1 MSWKRRKIRIRVGI
15 ALGVAALSAVAPASA
30 AVKVTGV
37 DATSY
42 PRVRMTL
49 VSSKPSNKAPKVTE
63 NGVPVSGLHAENLGR
78 AKSVVLAVDRSR
90 SMKGKPFR
98 DAVAAAHAFLRA
110 KLPEDRVAIATFAT
124 KPVMLTG
131 FAPSAADAHTA
142 LRSLSVDKHEGTTLY
157 DGVVKSARAFAAE
170 GYTGRV
176 VIVVTDGNETRSTAS
191 LTNAIHAAREA
202 GVLLYVVAIE
212 SKQFNP
218 APLKRL
224 ARDTGG
230 SYRGAHSSRQLSAIY
245 AGIARELKRT
255 WRVEYLTA
263 ARSGE
268 KLALTASVP
277 GSGTGKT
284 AFTVP
289 VGVAP
294 PSPEGPS
301 GLLPKHFYE
310 SFFGTQ
316 MMGLLVGFLVLLS
329 GTFLL
334 TSVRG
339 SRLKKRLAPHL
350 GETRGSKRRV
360 ERERLQAA
368 AGLFRATEKTFG
380 HWHHWARVDRMLE
393 RADVPLRTVEFL
405 YLSAAA
411 GLVAGIVSAAFF
423 QGSMMTLAGMAVG
436 GAVPFLVVWFK
447 GRQRLKAF
455 ENQLPDLLITL
466 AAALKA
472 GHSFKQ
478 GLQTVVEEGRPPAS
492 KELKRV
498 LTEAQLGRPID
509 EALTEMAERL
519 GSKNFKFVITAVTI
533 QRQVGGSL
541 AGLIDM
547 VADTVR
553 QRQQFIRKVRGLT
566 AMGRAGSYV
575 LMGLPFVIAAAI
587 TLMNSDYMSP
597 LYHSSAGHKL
607 MALGFTMMAIGSLM
621 LKKIVSFKG

>member
-1 MSWKRRKIRIRVGI
+1 MTRNRGKFRLR
-15 ALGVAALSAVAPASA
+15 LGVLAGAAALSAIAPASA
-30 AVKVTGV
+30 AVKVSGV

-42 PRVRMTL
+42 PQVRLTL
-49 VSSKPSNKAPKVTE
+49 VSSKPTTQTPKVTE
-63 NGVPVSGLHAENLGR
+63 NGKPVSGLHAENLGR

-98 DAVAAAHAFLRA
+98 DAVAAAHAFLNA
-110 KLPEDRVAIATFAT
+110 KLPLDRVAVATFAT
-124 KPVMLTG
+124 KPVLLTE

-142 LRSLSVDKHEGTTLY
+142 LRSLSVDHREGTTLY
-157 DGVVKSARAFAAE
+157 DGVVKSARAFATE
-170 GYTGRV
+170 SHTGRV

-191 LTNAIHAAREA
+191 LHNAITAAREA

-224 ARDTGG
+224 ARETGG
-230 SYRGAHSSRQLSAIY
+230 SYRGAGSSRQLSAIY
-245 AGIARELKRT
+245 AGIAQELRRT
-255 WRVEYLTA
+255 WRVDYLTA

-268 KLALTASVP
+268 KLVLAATVRGA
-277 GSGTGKT
+277 GTGT
-284 AFTVP
+284 AKFTVP
-289 VGVAP
+289 AEVAP
-294 PSPEGPS
+294 PSTKKAS
-301 GLLPKHFYE
+301 SLLPHHFYE
-310 SFFGTQ
+310 SFLGTQ
-316 MMGLLVGFLVLLS
+316 MMGLLVGFLILMS

-339 SRLKKRLAPHL
+339 SRLKRRLAPHL
-350 GETRGSKRRV
+350 GEIKGTKRKV

-368 AGLFRATEKTFG
+368 AGLFRATERTFG
-380 HWHHWARVDRMLE
+380 HWRHWIALDRMLE
-393 RADVPLRTVEFL
+393 RADVPLRTVEFV
-405 YLSAAA
+405 YLSLGATLLA
-411 GLVAGIVSAAFF
+411 GLVSAAVFK
-423 QGSMMTLAGMAVG
+423 GTLMVLAGMAG
-436 GAVPFLVVWFK
+436 GGLVPFAVIWFK
-447 GRQRLKAF
+447 GRKRTRAF
-455 ENQLPDLLITL
+455 ENQLPDMLITL

-478 GLQTVVEEGRPPAS
+478 GLQTVVDEGRPPAS

-509 EALTEMAERL
+509 ESLTEMAQRL
-519 GSKNFKFVITAVTI
+519 GSKNFEFVITAVTI

-597 LYHSSAGHKL
+597 LYHSPTGHKL
-607 MALGFTMMAIGSLM
+607 IGIGLTMMAIGSLL

>member
-1 MSWKRRKIRIRVGI
+1 MRLRLGI
-15 ALGVAALSAVAPASA
+15 LAGAVALSAIAPASA
-30 AVKVTGV
+30 AVKVSGV

-42 PRVRMTL
+42 PLVRLTL
-49 VSSKPSNKAPKVTE
+49 VSSKPTSQTPKVTE
-63 NGVPVSGLHAENLGR
+63 NGKPVSGLHAENLGR

-98 DAVAAAHAFLRA
+98 DALAAAHAFLNA
-110 KLPEDRVAIATFAT
+110 KLPLDRVAVATFAT
-124 KPVMLTG
+124 KPVLLTE

-142 LRSLSVDKHEGTTLY
+142 LRSLSVDHREGTTLY
-157 DGVVKSARAFAAE
+157 DGVVKSARAFATE
-170 GYTGRV
+170 SHSGRV

-191 LTNAIHAAREA
+191 LQNAITAAREA

-224 ARDTGG
+224 ARETGG
-230 SYRGAHSSRQLSAIY
+230 SYRGAGSSTQLSAIY
-245 AGIARELKRT
+245 AGIAQELRRT
-255 WRVEYLTA
+255 WRVDYLTA

-268 KLALTASVP
+268 KLALAATVRGAGAGTA
-277 GSGTGKT
+277 K
-284 AFTVP
+284 FTIP
-289 VGVAP
+289 AEVAA
-294 PSPEGPS
+294 PSTKEPS
-301 GLLPKHFYE
+301 SLLPHHFYE
-310 SFFGTQ
+310 SFLGTQ

-339 SRLKKRLAPHL
+339 SRLKRRLAPHL
-350 GETRGSKRRV
+350 GEMKGTKRKV

-368 AGLFRATEKTFG
+368 AGLFRATERTFG
-380 HWHHWARVDRMLE
+380 HWRHWIALDRMLE
-393 RADVPLRTVEFL
+393 RADVPLRTVEFV
-405 YLSAAA
+405 YLSMGATLLA
-411 GLVAGIVSAAFF
+411 GLVSAAVFK
-423 QGSMMTLAGMAVG
+423 GTLMVLAGMAAG
-436 GAVPFLVVWFK
+436 GLVPFGVIWFK
-447 GRQRLKAF
+447 GRKRTRAF
-455 ENQLPDLLITL
+455 ENQLPDMLITL

-478 GLQTVVEEGRPPAS
+478 GLQTVVDEGRPPAS

-509 EALTEMAERL
+509 ESLTEMAQRL
-519 GSKNFKFVITAVTI
+519 GSKNFEFVITAVTI

-597 LYHSSAGHKL
+597 LYYSSTGHKL
-607 MALGFTMMAIGSLM
+607 IAVGFTMMAIGSLL

>member
-1 MSWKRRKIRIRVGI
+1 MTRSRRKIRLR
-15 ALGVAALSAVAPASA
+15 LGLLAGAAALSAIAPASA
-30 AVKVTGV
+30 AVKVSGV
-37 DATSY
+37 DAASY
-42 PRVRMTL
+42 PRVRLTL
-49 VSSKPSNKAPKVTE
+49 VSSKPTTQTPKVTE
-63 NGVPVSGLHAENLGR
+63 NGKPVSGLDAENLGR

-98 DAVAAAHAFLRA
+98 DAVAAAHAFLNA
-110 KLPEDRVAIATFAT
+110 KLPLDRVAVATFAT
-124 KPVMLTG
+124 KPVLLTE
-131 FAPSAADAHTA
+131 FAPSPADAHTA
-142 LRSLSVDKHEGTTLY
+142 LRSLSVDHREGTTLY
-157 DGVVKSARAFAAE
+157 DGVVKSARAFATE
-170 GYTGRV
+170 SHSGRV

-191 LTNAIHAAREA
+191 LDNAIAAAREA

-224 ARDTGG
+224 ARETGG
-230 SYRGAHSSRQLSAIY
+230 SYRGAGSSRQLSAIY
-245 AGIARELKRT
+245 AGIAQELRRT
-255 WRVEYLTA
+255 WRVDYLTA

-268 KLALTASVP
+268 NLVLAATVRGA
-277 GSGTGKT
+277 GTGT
-284 AFTVP
+284 AKFMVP
-289 VGVAP
+289 AEVAP
-294 PSPEGPS
+294 PATKQPS
-301 GLLPKHFYE
+301 SLLPHHFYE
-310 SFFGTQ
+310 SFLGTQ

-339 SRLKKRLAPHL
+339 SRLKRRLAPHL
-350 GETRGSKRRV
+350 GEMKGTKRKV
-360 ERERLQAA
+360 ERDRLQAA

-380 HWHHWARVDRMLE
+380 HWRHWVALDRMLE
-393 RADVPLRTVEFL
+393 RADVPLRTVEFV
-405 YLSAAA
+405 YLSMGATLLA
-411 GLVAGIVSAAFF
+411 GLVSAAVF
-423 QGSMMTLAGMAVG
+423 QGAVMVLAGMAG
-436 GAVPFLVVWFK
+436 GGSIPFLVIWFK
-447 GRQRLKAF
+447 GRKRTRAF

-478 GLQTVVEEGRPPAS
+478 GLQTVVDEGRPPAS

-509 EALTEMAERL
+509 ESLSEMAQRL
-519 GSKNFKFVITAVTI
+519 GSKNFEFVITAVTI

-541 AGLIDM
+541 ASLIDM

-597 LYHSSAGHKL
+597 LYYSSTGHKL
-607 MALGFTMMAIGSLM
+607 IAVGLTMMAFGSLL